1 MTLAASRSSFGRAN
15 GVSRGWVTWPLDILP
30 VSHRQSLNKFV
41 CAETSMACMGARGC
55 LACSHALPAAGPCGE
70 RCLLGQCQNLP
81 TSWSGMW
88 MDGVGS
94 CTQPFSVVADTR
106 GRRQCWWLQ
115 ASRCRRPPG
124 CGETRMVGVPRAVGG
139 GWLPLHEAATG
150 WPRSRTA
157 ALACVDDAEALMTAS
172 HGTKRDLLE
181 GRILLP
187 SRLMSSIAG
196 TLSRGSQ
203 TSGRTFLSE

>member
-1 MTLAASRSSFGRAN
+1 MTLTASRSSFGRAN

-55 LACSHALPAAGPCGE
+55 LVCSHALPAAGPCGE

-106 GRRQCWWLQ
+106 GRRHAGGFKPAVAAAHPDAGRHAWSACHGRW
-115 ASRCRRPPG
+115 AVDGFPSTRPPLAG
-124 CGETRMVGVPRAVGG
+124 RVREPR
-139 GWLPLHEAATG
+139 P
-150 WPRSRTA
+150 WPAWTMPRR
-157 ALACVDDAEALMTAS
+157 
-172 HGTKRDLLE
+172 
-181 GRILLP
+181 
-187 SRLMSSIAG
+187 
-196 TLSRGSQ
+196 
-203 TSGRTFLSE
+203 

>member
-1 MTLAASRSSFGRAN
+1 
-15 GVSRGWVTWPLDILP
+15 
-30 VSHRQSLNKFV
+30 
-41 CAETSMACMGARGC
+41 MACMGARGC

-81 TSWSGMW
+81 TSWSEMW

-181 GRILLP
+181 GPDLAAISGDVEHRRDAVEREPDEWENFPVRVTSNLP
-187 SRLMSSIAG
+187 SPLDS
-196 TLSRGSQ
+196 
-203 TSGRTFLSE
+203 